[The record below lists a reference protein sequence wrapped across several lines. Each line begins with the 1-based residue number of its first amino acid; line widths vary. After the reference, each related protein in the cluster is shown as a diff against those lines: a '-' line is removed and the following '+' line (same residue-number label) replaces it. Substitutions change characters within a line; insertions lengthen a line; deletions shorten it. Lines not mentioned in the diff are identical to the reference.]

1 MRKILRQN
9 KLTLIATDLTF
20 SSYLRRFLFIVYYSS
35 RFVFRRP
42 LLSTVSNIFVLPFQK
57 NVWLATAVFLILVFC
72 LLHLSIK
79 WEYQR
84 GTMESA
90 TYWQQLNPNK
100 PTISDNVFI
109 LLGAFTQQGKNI
121 IFEGTVTKLD
131 LEMPIILSI
140 SMYELS

>member
-1 MRKILRQN
+1 
-9 KLTLIATDLTF
+9 
-20 SSYLRRFLFIVYYSS
+20 
-35 RFVFRRP
+35 
-42 LLSTVSNIFVLPFQK
+42 VSNIFVLPFQK